1 MSEERVCES
10 CGHPYSGAECPQCGT
25 LGRLNLLPS
34 LPFVGFIFA
43 LFILIGFSVTRVA
56 VASYKA
62 KQRSTAY
69 TWQMRGERD
78 LREGR
83 SADAVEAFENAL
95 VYDRENASY
104 RLQLATALVQAGRFD
119 EAQSHLRNLW
129 EERPADSTVNL
140 QLARLAARRGDL
152 EEAERY
158 YEGAIYGV
166 WPDQQN
172 PFSQREQVRLELAGA
187 LIKARRMQRAQAQLM
202 TLSAELPTSS
212 ERRKEVGDLLME
224 AGVPRMAFQQYMEAR
239 TRTKGSTN
247 LYALELARAAFAQN
261 DFALAVKWANTA
273 TRENPRSEEARNL
286 AKTASQVLDS
296 DPYQSGIGERRRAE
310 RVIRGFRTADA
321 RMAKCFSIYLVG
333 PNAGNAAASLPGMTP
348 EILKQVG
355 NFRTW
360 GAQLRSQMIVNH
372 VQHRDDLQENAMRFV
387 FQTEQFT
394 AKTCSEPLTVDDTAL
409 IALSKE
415 RWSNE

>member
-1 MSEERVCES
+1 
-10 CGHPYSGAECPQCGT
+10 
-25 LGRLNLLPS
+25 
-34 LPFVGFIFA
+34 
-43 LFILIGFSVTRVA
+43 
-56 VASYKA
+56 
-62 KQRSTAY
+62 
-69 TWQMRGERD
+69 
-78 LREGR
+78 
-83 SADAVEAFENAL
+83 
-95 VYDRENASY
+95 
-104 RLQLATALVQAGRFD
+104 
-119 EAQSHLRNLW
+119 
-129 EERPADSTVNL
+129 
-140 QLARLAARRGDL
+140 
-152 EEAERY
+152 
-158 YEGAIYGV
+158 V

-286 AKTASQVLDS
+286 AKTASQVLES

-310 RVIRGFRTADA
+310 RVIRAFRTADA
-321 RMAKCFSIYLVG
+321 RMAKCFSIYSVG

-372 VQHRDDLQENAMRFV
+372 VQHRDDVQENAMRFV